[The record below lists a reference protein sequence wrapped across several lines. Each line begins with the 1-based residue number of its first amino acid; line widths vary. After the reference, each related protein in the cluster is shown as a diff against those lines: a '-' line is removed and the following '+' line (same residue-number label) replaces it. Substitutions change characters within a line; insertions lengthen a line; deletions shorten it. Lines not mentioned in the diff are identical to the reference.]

1 MNAAPRKI
9 LVLYSPIG
17 GGHRRAAEAI
27 GVQAARAGLQAH
39 VVDAYDYVPGIWA
52 RLHVWAFLTVT
63 AVLPGLYGAVYD
75 AEQGK
80 RSSWFNRIRR
90 LWDRLVA
97 GRLVRF
103 VDELAPDVVVAT
115 HYYPAVVL
123 GRERMRG
130 RLKAPL
136 FVCITDFGA
145 HDWWVEE
152 GVDRY
157 LVASEAVRRQL
168 LRRGVAAS
176 RVRITGI
183 PIFPEFG
190 MVASLPPAARGP
202 KTVAIM
208 SGGFGVGPMDRIV
221 RSFAGCLG
229 IRLEIVAGKNEP
241 LRAHLQRL
249 ADELGLD
256 AVVHGFVGDVPALL
270 ARAHVVISKP
280 GGLTTCE
287 ALAAGRPIVFVGTVP
302 GQESRNLEAVLE
314 AGAGVTVNEPEDTAD
329 RVLEIVSDP
338 ATLARYSNASR
349 AAGRPGAAR
358 EVVMALAA

>member
-1 MNAAPRKI
+1 MNARKL

-27 GVQAARAGLQAH
+27 GVQAARAGFEVQVTNAFDH
-39 VVDAYDYVPGIWA
+39 VPGVWG
-52 RLHVWAFLTVT
+52 RLQVWAFLTVT
-63 AVLPGLYGAVYD
+63 ALLPGLYGAVYA

-80 RSSWFNRIRR
+80 RSSLFNRVRR
-90 LWDRLVA
+90 LWDRLIS

-103 VDELAPDVVVAT
+103 VERFAPDVVVAT

-123 GRERMRG
+123 GRERMMG
-130 RLKAPL
+130 RLRAPL

-157 LVASEAVRRQL
+157 LVATDAVRRQL
-168 LRRGVAAS
+168 LRRGVPAS
-176 RVRITGI
+176 RIRVTGI

-202 KTVAIM
+202 KTIAIM

-221 RSFAGCLG
+221 RSFGGLQG
-229 IRLEIVAGKNEP
+229 LRLEIVAGNNEP
-241 LRAHLQRL
+241 LRAHLQGIV
-249 ADELGLD
+249 DEIGID
-256 AVVHGFVGDVPALL
+256 AKVHGFVEDVPALL
-270 ARAHVVISKP
+270 ARAHAVISKP

-314 AGAGVTVNEPEDTAD
+314 AGAGVTVTEPEDTGE

-338 ATLARYSNASR
+338 AILARYSNASR

-358 EVVMALAA
+358 EIVIALAA